1 MNQVV
6 SFLVAET
13 VSGRGNKKT
22 IVVQGNVIAAKCYKK
37 SFNSKDIRR
46 LILDEEMKKKTSRK
60 KDFSKQV
67 IFELGMEI

>member
-46 LILDEEMKKKTSRK
+46 LILDEEMKKKLLEKKTSQNR
-60 KDFSKQV
+60 
-67 IFELGMEI
+67 

>member
-46 LILDEEMKKKTSRK
+46 LILDEEMKK
-60 KDFSKQV
+60 
-67 IFELGMEI
+67 